1 MNDRDKDS
9 VFRNPAT
16 RARRAWIDRALASAR
31 ETLAAGNGPEP
42 CEYDPTAGTRA
53 EPGEGSAPAPRLR
66 VVPGPRD
73 P

>member
-42 CEYDPTAGTRA
+42 CEYDPTAGTGAGSA
-53 EPGEGSAPAPRLR
+53 EPPAPAPRLSI
-66 VVPGPRD
+66 VPGRRET
-73 P
+73 